1 LGKGSWIRTALRA
14 RKIYR
19 NANRYGFGC
28 PSGKKLSGLT
38 RTFIYIP
45 VSGPAY
51 SYSQTRLWPR
61 MSSVTTDHESAPT
74 RPMSSTRAHIL
85 AVEDN
90 SETQLLLKHLLKSSF
105 DVVVVSGVDD
115 ALDAAD
121 ENDFDIF
128 LLDINLS
135 GQRTGTDLL
144 HLLRQREELANVPAI
159 ALTAYAMP
167 GDREDFLEA
176 GFDQY
181 VSKPFTRADLTSAIE
196 TSLEQTQG
204 TQSA

>member
-1 LGKGSWIRTALRA
+1 
-14 RKIYR
+14 
-19 NANRYGFGC
+19 
-28 PSGKKLSGLT
+28 
-38 RTFIYIP
+38 
-45 VSGPAY
+45 
-51 SYSQTRLWPR
+51 

>member
-1 LGKGSWIRTALRA
+1 
-14 RKIYR
+14 
-19 NANRYGFGC
+19 
-28 PSGKKLSGLT
+28 
-38 RTFIYIP
+38 
-45 VSGPAY
+45 
-51 SYSQTRLWPR
+51 
-61 MSSVTTDHESAPT
+61 
-74 RPMSSTRAHIL
+74 MSSTRAHIL

-144 HLLRQREELANVPAI
+144 HLLRQREELADVPAI